1 MRYAIISDVHANEA
15 ALRAVLTDA
24 ADAHAERIVCLGDV
38 LGYGPDPVSTLE
50 LVYRRAHVCLAGNHD
65 DAVSNRFPVDDF
77 STFAAAAV
85 ARHRAALSQEAIDWL
100 RHLPHVCE
108 FGGGGPDPSV
118 GAFACAH
125 GEFSDPKNFGYVLE
139 AEDALPSWK
148 ERSEQLL
155 FVGHSH
161 KPGIFVLGESGVPHA
176 LEPADF
182 MLEPGKRYLVNVGSV
197 GYPRTGVC
205 RSFYCIYDDCSRTVF
220 FRSLPFDL
228 ESYSEKMHGKGL
240 DEAPWMRARE
250 KERQGHE
257 VRRATNFA
265 KAEPQQSSVG
275 TRKRILLKPIRE
287 EAPRDVAATSQ
298 QPKPLVLTGGE
309 KSDPRSTWRAAAIVV
324 AVAVVVLFIVVW
336 GVSSL
341 RRARYG
347 DERATAVAAPAN
359 QPVDVKAA
367 APAVQQQ
374 GAGEAKSRFTGEK
387 VLADGW
393 RATFER
399 ADDQSAEPL
408 GSPPLFRVK
417 SAKRGTVCLA
427 KNIQFVER
435 PQNVYCSVK
444 LVTAGKDL
452 PFEFMVRVVFH
463 GKDGAEITR
472 KTIGTWKKGTEKA
485 RAEQVPP
492 GAVRATME
500 VDCSCEGVFDIAVP
514 YFSVNPE
521 PERAKAPAPP
531 KPAPP
536 KSAPKK
542 KTVGRSRRTR
552 K

>member
-100 RHLPHVCE
+100 RYLPHVCE

-148 ERSEQLL
+148 ERPEQLL

-228 ESYSEKMHGKGL
+228 EAYSEKMHGKGL

-265 KAEPQQSSVG
+265 NETPQQGSG
-275 TRKRILLKPIRE
+275 HQAAGAKRRLIVKPRQSGAS
-287 EAPRDVAATSQ
+287 EASDQ
-298 QPKPLVLTGGE
+298 QPKPLV
-309 KSDPRSTWRAAAIVV
+309 
-324 AVAVVVLFIVVW
+324 
-336 GVSSL
+336 
-341 RRARYG
+341 
-347 DERATAVAAPAN
+347 AT
-359 QPVDVKAA
+359 
-367 APAVQQQ
+367 
-374 GAGEAKSRFTGEK
+374 GAGEAMGVSRVKMQVVALAAALLLMLVFVIAWGVHSARKSRDQEPAQVAAASRPAQERSAHNQSADVIGFTTSRS
-387 VLADGW
+387 LAEGW
-393 RATFER
+393 MASFER
-399 ADDQSAEPL
+399 SEGQSAERVQ
-408 GSPPLFRVK
+408 GLFRVA
-417 SAKRGTVCLA
+417 SNPHGTVRLV
-427 KNIQFVER
+427 KSIPLSEKQ
-435 PQNVYCSVK
+435 QKVYWSVK
-444 LVTAGKDL
+444 LVKPSSGKAL
-452 PFEFMVRVVFH
+452 PFEFDVKVKFF
-463 GKDGAEITR
+463 GKDGALLGRCSATAKRSAQDKHET
-472 KTIGTWKKGTEKA
+472 
-485 RAEQVPP
+485 VPS

-500 VDCSCEGVFDIAVP
+500 VDCACAGTYDMEVP
-514 YFSVNPE
+514 YFSSNP
-521 PERAKAPAPP
+521 RAPQAKPPAPP
-531 KPAPP
+531 KPAA
-536 KSAPKK
+536 KRRS
-542 KTVGRSRRTR
+542 SRRG

>member
-50 LVYRRAHVCLAGNHD
+50 LEYRRAQVCLAGNHD

-85 ARHRAALSQEAIDWL
+85 ERHRAALSQEAIDWL

-161 KPGIFVLGESGVPHA
+161 KPGIFVLGESGIPHA
-176 LEPADF
+176 LEPAEF
-182 MLEPGKRYLVNVGSV
+182 VLEPGKRYLVNVGSV
-197 GYPRTGVC
+197 GYPRVGVC

-228 ESYSEKMHGKGL
+228 EAYSEKMHGKGL

-257 VRRATNFA
+257 VRRAANFA
-265 KAEPQQSSVG
+265 KTEQQSAAG
-275 TRKRILLKPIRE
+275 ARKRILLKPSKE
-287 EAPRDVAATSQ
+287 NVPRDASAASQ
-298 QPKPLVLTGGE
+298 QPKPLIPTGGE
-309 KSDPRSTWRAAAIVV
+309 KPDPRSAWRAAAIVG
-324 AVAVVVLFIVVW
+324 ALAVVVLFMVVW
-336 GVSSL
+336 GVRSL
-341 RRARYG
+341 RMARYG
-347 DERATAVAAPAN
+347 DESATAAAAPAS
-359 QPVDVKAA
+359 QQSGAKEA

-374 GAGEAKSRFTGEK
+374 GVSEAKSRLTEK
-387 VLADGW
+387 ELADGW

-408 GSPPLFRVK
+408 GSPPRFRVK
-417 SAKRGTVCLA
+417 SAKRGTVKLVRS
-427 KNIQFVER
+427 ITLGETQ
-435 PQNVYCSVK
+435 QNVYCSVK
-444 LVTAGKDL
+444 LLTSGKDL

-463 GKDGAEITR
+463 GKDGVEITR
-472 KTIGTWKKGTEKA
+472 KTVGTWKRGAEKA
-485 RAEQVPP
+485 RAEQVPS

-500 VDCSCEGVFDIAVP
+500 VDCSCEGVFEIAVP

-521 PERAKAPAPP
+521 QERAKAPAPQ

-536 KSAPKK
+536 KPAP
-542 KTVGRSRRTR
+542 RRKVVRR

>member
-38 LGYGPDPVSTLE
+38 LGYGPDPVSALE

-77 STFAAAAV
+77 SPFAAAAV

-148 ERSEQLL
+148 ERTEQLL

-182 MLEPGKRYLVNVGSV
+182 MIEPGKRYLVNVGSV

-228 ESYSEKMHGKGL
+228 EAYSEKMHGQGL

-250 KERQGHE
+250 KERSGHE
-257 VRRATNFA
+257 VRRAANFA
-265 KAEPQQSSVG
+265 NAGKKQPAG
-275 TRKRILLKPIRE
+275 AKRRIFLKPRNG
-287 EAPRDVAATSQ
+287 AAVEH
-298 QPKPLVLTGGE
+298 PP
-309 KSDPRSTWRAAAIVV
+309 
-324 AVAVVVLFIVVW
+324 
-336 GVSSL
+336 
-341 RRARYG
+341 
-347 DERATAVAAPAN
+347 AVAAGGVVGGGNAEPRAAW
-359 QPVDVKAA
+359 KAA
-367 APAVQQQ
+367 APP
-374 GAGEAKSRFTGEK
+374 
-387 VLADGW
+387 GW
-393 RATFER
+393 
-399 ADDQSAEPL
+399 
-408 GSPPLFRVK
+408 
-417 SAKRGTVCLA
+417 
-427 KNIQFVER
+427 
-435 PQNVYCSVK
+435 
-444 LVTAGKDL
+444 
-452 PFEFMVRVVFH
+452 
-463 GKDGAEITR
+463 
-472 KTIGTWKKGTEKA
+472 
-485 RAEQVPP
+485 
-492 GAVRATME
+492 
-500 VDCSCEGVFDIAVP
+500 
-514 YFSVNPE
+514 
-521 PERAKAPAPP
+521 
-531 KPAPP
+531 
-536 KSAPKK
+536 
-542 KTVGRSRRTR
+542 
-552 K
+552 

>member
-139 AEDALPSWK
+139 AEDAMPSWK
-148 ERSEQLL
+148 ERPEQLL

-182 MLEPGKRYLVNVGSV
+182 MVEPGKRYLVNVGSV

-228 ESYSEKMHGKGL
+228 EAYSEKMHGKGL

-265 KAEPQQSSVG
+265 NETPQQGSG
-275 TRKRILLKPIRE
+275 HQAAGAKRRLIVKPRQNGAS
-287 EAPRDVAATSQ
+287 EAVDQ
-298 QPKPLVLTGGE
+298 QPKPLV
-309 KSDPRSTWRAAAIVV
+309 
-324 AVAVVVLFIVVW
+324 
-336 GVSSL
+336 
-341 RRARYG
+341 
-347 DERATAVAAPAN
+347 AT
-359 QPVDVKAA
+359 
-367 APAVQQQ
+367 
-374 GAGEAKSRFTGEK
+374 GAGEARGVSRVKMQVVALATALLLVLVFVIAWGVHSTRKPRDQEPAQVAAANRPAQERPAQNQSANEIGFTTSRS
-387 VLADGW
+387 LAEGW
-393 RATFER
+393 MASFER
-399 ADDQSAEPL
+399 SEGQSAERTQ
-408 GSPPLFRVK
+408 GLFRVA
-417 SAKRGTVCLA
+417 SNPHGTVRLV
-427 KNIQFVER
+427 KSIPLSEKQ
-435 PQNVYCSVK
+435 QKVYWSVK
-444 LVTAGKDL
+444 LVAPSSTKAL
-452 PFEFMVRVVFH
+452 PFEFVVKMVFH
-463 GKDGAEITR
+463 GKDGEEIARRTV
-472 KTIGTWKKGTEKA
+472 GTAKRSAQNKQET
-485 RAEQVPP
+485 VPS
-492 GAVRATME
+492 GAVRATLE
-500 VDCSCEGVFDIAVP
+500 VDCSCAGTYDVAVP
-514 YFSVNPE
+514 YFSSNPE
-521 PERAKAPAPP
+521 VQQVKPPAPP
-531 KPAPP
+531 KPAP
-536 KSAPKK
+536 
-542 KTVGRSRRTR
+542 RRKVVRR
-552 K
+552 KR

>member
-24 ADAHAERIVCLGDV
+24 ADAHAERIICLGDV

-77 STFAAAAV
+77 SSFAAAAV

-148 ERSEQLL
+148 ERTEQLL

-182 MLEPGKRYLVNVGSV
+182 MVEPGKRYLVNVGSV

-228 ESYSEKMHGKGL
+228 EAYSEKMHGKGL

-265 KAEPQQSSVG
+265 NETPRQGAGHQAAG
-275 TRKRILLKPIRE
+275 AKRRLFVKPRQDGAT
-287 EAPRDVAATSQ
+287 EAAAR
-298 QPKPLVLTGGE
+298 QPKPLV
-309 KSDPRSTWRAAAIVV
+309 
-324 AVAVVVLFIVVW
+324 
-336 GVSSL
+336 
-341 RRARYG
+341 
-347 DERATAVAAPAN
+347 AT
-359 QPVDVKAA
+359 
-367 APAVQQQ
+367 
-374 GAGEAKSRFTGEK
+374 GAGEARGASRVKMQVVALAAALLPVLVFVIAWGVHSARKPRDQEPVQVAAADRPAQERSAQERPAQNQSANEIGFTTSRS
-387 VLADGW
+387 LAEGW
-393 RATFER
+393 MASFER
-399 ADDQSAEPL
+399 SEGQSAERVQ
-408 GSPPLFRVK
+408 GLFRVA
-417 SAKRGTVCLA
+417 SNPHGTVRLV
-427 KNIQFVER
+427 KSIPLSEKQ
-435 PQNVYCSVK
+435 QKVYWSVK
-444 LVTAGKDL
+444 LVAPTSRKAL
-452 PFEFMVRVVFH
+452 PFEFKVEIAFF
-463 GKDGAEITR
+463 GKDGALLERCGATAKR
-472 KTIGTWKKGTEKA
+472 SAQNRQEA
-485 RAEQVPP
+485 VPS

-500 VDCSCEGVFDIAVP
+500 VDCACAGTYDMEVP
-514 YFSVNPE
+514 YFSSNP
-521 PERAKAPAPP
+521 RAPQVKPPAPP
-531 KPAPP
+531 KPAS
-536 KSAPKK
+536 KRRS
-542 KTVGRSRRTR
+542 SRRR